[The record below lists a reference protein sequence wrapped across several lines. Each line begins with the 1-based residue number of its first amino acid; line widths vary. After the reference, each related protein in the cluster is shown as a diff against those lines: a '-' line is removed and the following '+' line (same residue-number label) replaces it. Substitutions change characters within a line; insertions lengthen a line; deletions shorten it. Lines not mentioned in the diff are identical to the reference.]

1 MRVKWSCLASL
12 RKIAQV
18 FFLCSFVRAYI
29 SCNIHY
35 YRSSFSYIFLLP
47 KVCRKLTLNA
57 FWDMQPPLCSHTSIV
72 PQGTKLFNSRA
83 SLAALIWELHFSL
96 MHFYIE
102 PCILGVGRSQ
112 LLCASTMLYWKL
124 VLVLFLFKLVSK
136 HKQYPIPQWKID
148 IPIQKK
154 NTYKPIKIDC
164 QYLTFINHRKLNCR
178 FQFESSVSNSLYKHY
193 YDLKTVCFFVY
204 P

>member
-1 MRVKWSCLASL
+1 MLLCVKWSFLASL
-12 RKIAQV
+12 RKIAQP

-35 YRSSFSYIFLLP
+35 YRSSSSYIFLLP

-96 MHFYIE
+96 MHFCVG
-102 PCILGVGRSQ
+102 PCILRVDRSQ
-112 LLCASTMLYWKL
+112 LLCASTMPYWKL
-124 VLVLFLFKLVSK
+124 FLLFLLLFKLVLC
-136 HKQYPIPQWKID
+136 IMG
-148 IPIQKK
+148 
-154 NTYKPIKIDC
+154 
-164 QYLTFINHRKLNCR
+164 
-178 FQFESSVSNSLYKHY
+178 
-193 YDLKTVCFFVY
+193 LKVD
-204 P
+204 